1 MSQLQLSAEALRR
14 AQERTRQFEA
24 AARERILVLDGA
36 MGTMVQG
43 YTLTESDYRGERFR
57 DHPRDLKGNHDLLS
71 LTRPDIIEAIH
82 RAYFEAGAD
91 MVETNTFSA
100 TAIAQAD
107 YGLEGVVRELNQA
120 AAEVARRAAEALEGA
135 DPSRPR
141 FVCGILGPTNR
152 TASLSPRVEDP
163 GFRNV
168 TFDELAAAYV
178 EQARGLVEGGV
189 DLLMVETVF
198 DTLNSKAALFALE
211 RVFDEAGFRLPVM
224 ISGTLTD
231 ASGRTLSGQTA
242 EAFLNAVRHARPFS
256 IGLNCALGAK
266 QLRPYVEELSR
277 LAEFSTSCHPN
288 AGLPNEFG
296 GYDQSPE
303 EMAGILRQF
312 AEDGLL
318 NVVGGCCGTTPAH
331 IAALAEAVAG
341 IPPRTPSEPP
351 RRCRL
356 SGLEPLNI
364 SPELLFVNVGER
376 TNVTGSRRFRSLI
389 QEDRYEDALEV
400 ALHQVQGGAQILDV
414 NMDEGLLD
422 SEAAM
427 VRFLNLIAAE
437 PEIARVPVMVDSSR
451 WEVLE
456 AGLKRIQGKGVVNSI
471 SLKDGEDLFRERA
484 RIVRR
489 YGAAVV
495 VMAFDE
501 EGQADTTERKVEIC
515 ARAYRILTQEV
526 GFPPEDI
533 IFDANIFAIATGIPE
548 HDGYGIAF
556 LEAVRRI
563 KAELPHALTSGGVS
577 NLSFS
582 FRGSPEVREALHAVF
597 LYHAIQA
604 GLDMGIVNAGALPL
618 LDDLPAELR
627 EACEDVLFQRRPDA
641 TERMTALAEAR
652 RGAETRR
659 EEDRSWR
666 EAEPRER
673 LVHALVHGIDEFVD
687 VDVEA
692 VRLDSE
698 RAIRV
703 IEGPLMD
710 GMNRVGDLFGAGK
723 MFLPQVVK
731 SARVMKKSVAL
742 LIPHIERE
750 TAADAAADE
759 AADAAV
765 APGADP
771 EGRPARREATGKG
784 TVVLA
789 TVKGDVHD
797 IGKNIVGVVLQCNG
811 YRVVDLGVMVPAD
824 RILAAAREHE
834 ADVIGL
840 SGLITPSLDEM
851 VHVASEMEREGFR
864 TPLLIGGATTSRTHT
879 AVKIEERY
887 QGLTLHVDDASRAV
901 GVVSRLLNPR
911 EREAFVD
918 EVRAEYRELR
928 TRYANRGTRAPLL
941 TLEEARANAFRP
953 WSGTLSSTRSDP
965 GASTRPGPRTGPGY
979 MPPAP
984 RHPGVHAVDDVTVDD
999 LRPYIDWAPF
1009 FQAWELHG
1017 AYPSILEDPV
1027 VGETAS
1033 RLLADAETLL
1043 DQVVADDALH
1053 PRGVVGLF
1061 PARRDGDDV
1070 EILDGSGGL
1079 GVQARIHTLRQQ
1091 FRKGG
1096 TGDPRPNLALADFI
1110 APREAGVE
1118 DWVGAFAVT
1127 AGHGLDDL
1135 TEHFRAAHDDYRA
1148 ILAQSLADRLAEA
1161 FAEFLHERV
1170 RRETWGYA
1178 PEEALDSQAL
1188 IAEAYRGIRPAPGY
1202 PACPDHTE
1210 KATLFRLLEVERRV
1224 GITLTESFAMLPTA
1238 SVSGWYFA
1246 HPESAYFGVGR
1257 VGRDQVEDYARRKGV
1272 PLEEME
1278 RWLRPNLAYE
1288 PRAGDGDGAGAGAG
1302 ARPQSQARREGEPR

>member
-1 MSQLQLSAEALRR
+1 MLNHNPVHEDRTPLLEAEARR
-14 AQERTRQFEA
+14 
-24 AARERILVLDGA
+24 RILVLDGA
-36 MGTMVQG
+36 MGTMLQREA
-43 YTLTESDYRGERFR
+43 LSEADYRGLRLQ
-57 DHPRDLKGNHDLLS
+57 DHPHPLKGNHDLLS
-71 LTRPDIIEAIH
+71 LTRPDVIEGIH
-82 RAYFEAGAD
+82 RAYLEAGAD
-91 MVETNTFSA
+91 IVETNTFSA
-100 TAIAQAD
+100 TSIAQSD
-107 YGLEGVVRELNQA
+107 YGLEPLVRELNRASAQ
-120 AAEVARRAAEALEGA
+120 VARRAVEAVEAANPG
-135 DPSRPR
+135 RPR

-168 TFDELAAAYV
+168 DFETLRAAYA
-178 EQARGLVEGGV
+178 EQILGLLEGGV
-189 DLLMVETVF
+189 DLFMVETVF
-198 DTLNSKAALFALE
+198 DTLNAKAALFALQE
-211 RVFDEAGFRLPVM
+211 VFEAAGQARPVM

-231 ASGRTLSGQTA
+231 ASGRTLSGQNL
-242 EAFLNAVRHARPFS
+242 EAFVNAVAHAEPWS
-256 IGLNCALGAK
+256 IGLNCALGPG
-266 QLRPYVEELSR
+266 QLRPYVEELAGLTPR
-277 LAEFSTSCHPN
+277 LTSCHPN

-296 GYDQSPE
+296 GYDLGPE
-303 EMAGILRQF
+303 AMASMVGEGAR
-312 AEDGLL
+312 EGWV
-318 NVVGGCCGTTPAH
+318 NVVGGCCGTTPEH
-331 IAALAEAVAG
+331 VRALAEAVAG
-341 IPPRTPSEPP
+341 VAPRTPP
-351 RRCRL
+351 RRPVRCRL

-364 SPELLFVNVGER
+364 GPELLFVNVGER
-376 TNVTGSRRFRSLI
+376 TNVTGSRRFRRLI
-389 QEDRYEDALEV
+389 EAGDDEAALEV
-400 ALHQVQGGAQILDV
+400 AREQVEGGAQILDV

-427 VRFLNLIAAE
+427 VRFLRLLAAE
-437 PEIARVPVMVDSSR
+437 PDIARIPVMLDSSR

-456 AGLKRIQGKGVVNSI
+456 AGLKCLQGKGVVNSI
-471 SLKDGEDLFRERA
+471 SLKDGEDEFRRRA
-484 RIVRR
+484 ALVRR

-501 EGQADTTERKVEIC
+501 EGQADTAARKVAIC
-515 ARAYRILTQEV
+515 RRAYRILTEEV

-533 IFDANIFAIATGIPE
+533 IFDANIFAVGTGIPE
-548 HDGYGIAF
+548 HDGYGVAF
-556 LEAVRRI
+556 LDAVREI
-563 KAELPHALTSGGVS
+563 KATCPHALTSGGVS
-577 NLSFS
+577 NLSFA
-582 FRGSPEVREALHAVF
+582 FRGSPELREALHAVF
-597 LYHAIQA
+597 LYHAVGA
-604 GLDMGIVNAGALPL
+604 GLDLGIVNAGALPV
-618 LDDLPAELR
+618 LDDLPPEVR
-627 EACEDVLFQRRPDA
+627 EACEDLLFHRRPDA
-641 TERMTALAEAR
+641 TERFTTLAETMRGGEAR
-652 RGAETRR
+652 RAE
-659 EEDRSWR
+659 DLAWR
-666 EAEPRER
+666 EGDPAAR
-673 LVHALVHGIDEFVD
+673 LTHALVHGIDAFVD
-687 VDVEA
+687 EDTEA
-692 VRLDSE
+692 ARLLSE

-750 TAADAAADE
+750 TAADA

-887 QGLTLHVDDASRAV
+887 GGLTLHVDDASRAV

-941 TLEEARANAFRP
+941 TLEEARANAFRA
-953 WSGTLSSTRSDP
+953 GFGTRS
-965 GASTRPGPRTGPGY
+965 GPDAGPGY
-979 MPPAP
+979 VPPAP
-984 RHPGVHAVDDVTVDD
+984 RHPGVHPVDDVTVDD

-1017 AYPSILEDPV
+1017 AYPDILEDPV

-1061 PARRDGDDV
+1061 PARRDGDDI
-1070 EILDGSGGL
+1070 EILNWRGDDE
-1079 GVQARIHTLRQQ
+1079 VQARIHTLRQQ

-1096 TGDPRPNLALADFI
+1096 VGDPRPNLALADFI

-1118 DWVGAFAVT
+1118 DWVGGFAVT
-1127 AGHGLDDL
+1127 AGHGLDHL

-1178 PEEALDSQAL
+1178 PDEALDSGAL

-1202 PACPDHTE
+1202 PACPDHSE
-1210 KATLFRLLEVERRV
+1210 KATLFGLLEVERRV
-1224 GITLTESFAMLPTA
+1224 GMTLTESFAMLPTA

-1288 PRAGDGDGAGAGAG
+1288 PGAGTGAG
-1302 ARPQSQARREGEPR
+1302 TGSRNRTRREEEPR

>member
-120 AAEVARRAAEALEGA
+120 AAEVARRAAEAVEGA

-198 DTLNSKAALFALE
+198 DTLNAKAALFALE

-731 SARVMKKSVAL
+731 SARVMKKAVAW
-742 LIPHIERE
+742 LIPHIEKE
-750 TAADAAADE
+750 TEADRVAVEMEAQAAAERGEVPDE
-759 AADAAV
+759 ASADSASR
-765 APGADP
+765 P
-771 EGRPARREATGKG
+771 ETGSGKG
-784 TVVLA
+784 TLLLA

-811 YRVVDLGVMVPAD
+811 YKVVDLGVMVPAD

-834 ADVIGL
+834 VDVIGL

-851 VHVASEMEREGFR
+851 VHVAAELEREGFHL
-864 TPLLIGGATTSRTHT
+864 PLLIGGATTSRMHT

-887 QGLTLHVDDASRAV
+887 SGPVVHVDDASRAV
-901 GVVSRLLNPR
+901 GVMSRLLNREEAPAFLARVREEYAGLR
-911 EREAFVD
+911 ERHAG
-918 EVRAEYRELR
+918 RAER
-928 TRYANRGTRAPLL
+928 TPLL
-941 TLEEARANAFRP
+941 SLEEARANPFPVEWGRQAP
-953 WSGTLSSTRSDP
+953 VAP
-965 GASTRPGPRTGPGY
+965 ARPGLHVFEDEPLDP
-979 MPPAP
+979 
-984 RHPGVHAVDDVTVDD
+984 
-999 LRPYIDWAPF
+999 LRDYIDWGPF
-1009 FQAWELHG
+1009 FQAWELKG
-1017 AYPSILEDPV
+1017 TFPEILSDPE
-1027 VGETAS
+1027 VGEVAR
-1033 RLLADAETLL
+1033 RLLADAEELL
-1043 DQVVADDALH
+1043 EEIIHTRALRA
-1053 PRGVVGLF
+1053 RGVVGLF
-1061 PARRDGDDV
+1061 PAHAVGDDV
-1070 EILDGSGGL
+1070 ELYADESRTRVEG
-1079 GVQARIHTLRQQ
+1079 RIHTLRQQ
-1091 FRKGG
+1091 FQK
-1096 TGDPRPNLALADFI
+1096 TGRPNMALADFV
-1110 APREAGVE
+1110 APRESGVE
-1118 DWVGAFAVT
+1118 DWAGAFIVT
-1127 AGHGLDDL
+1127 TGIGLEEITARFNAD
-1135 TEHFRAAHDDYRA
+1135 HDDYRA

-1161 FAEFLHERV
+1161 YAERMHERV
-1170 RRETWGYA
+1170 RRELWGYA
-1178 PEEALDSQAL
+1178 PDEHLANEDRIRERYA
-1188 IAEAYRGIRPAPGY
+1188 GIRPAPGY
-1202 PACPDHTE
+1202 PACPDHTG
-1210 KATLFRLLEVERRV
+1210 KRTLMALLDGERTARV
-1224 GITLTESFAMLPTA
+1224 QLTESCAMLPTA

-1246 HPESAYFGVGR
+1246 HPESFYFGVGR
-1257 VGRDQVEDYARRKGV
+1257 VGQDQVADYAARTGQTQ
-1272 PLEEME
+1272 EEAE
-1278 RWLRPNLAYE
+1278 RWLRPSLGYE
-1288 PRAGDGDGAGAGAG
+1288 PAE
-1302 ARPQSQARREGEPR
+1302 ARR